1 MKRSPA
7 DQLIIVND
15 SRRGFLRGF
24 GAGSLVLAF
33 GGGALARL
41 VHAQEK
47 KEEAPKYGGEG
58 MPHGLRDDPHLFVE
72 IAADGTVS
80 IVCIRAEMGQGVRT
94 SVAMVIA
101 DELGADW
108 ARVKVKQAPG
118 DEPKYGNQNTDG
130 SRSLRQSFAALRRA
144 GAAARTMLEAAAAAA
159 WAVDV
164 AEVKTGVHE
173 VVHAKSGR
181 KMTFGEL
188 AAKAAALPAPKA
200 DTLKLKAPAE
210 FRYIGKGKTNLID
223 GADIVAGRAQ
233 YGIDAH
239 LPGTLFAVVARPPV
253 YGGKVASFDAAGAD
267 KLPGVVKIVPLDTTP
282 LPSGFRPLGGVAV
295 VADNT
300 GSAIKARAQLKIQW
314 DAGPNASYDSLAY
327 RKQLEAANRKPGKRI
342 RDDGDVDKAF
352 AAAAKKVSA
361 DYYVP
366 HLAHATMEPP
376 AALAQFKDGRCE
388 VWACTQAPQAAREE
402 VAKALGLDADKVT
415 INVTLL
421 GGGFGRKS
429 KPDFIV
435 EAALLSRQLGKPV
448 KVTWT
453 REDDLVND
461 YFHAVA
467 HSHFEAALDKS
478 GKVSGWLHRIAAPS
492 IGSTFGP
499 DPKHEGSFEL
509 GMGITDLPFAIPNVR
524 LENPE
529 AAAHTRIGWFR
540 SVYNIPHAFA
550 IQSFVAELAHA
561 AGRDHKDFLLE
572 LLGPDRAVDSKLAD
586 GVEPWNYGEDP
597 AKYPI
602 DTARWRRVIETVTKE
617 AGWGRKLAKG
627 RGLGLAAHRSFVTYT
642 AVVCEVEVGDDGTIV
657 IPRVDIAV
665 DCGPQINPER
675 VRSQMEGS
683 VIQGIGLARY
693 GEVSFKEGRAEQ
705 TNFHQFQILR
715 MNEAPREIRVHL
727 VAHEDFSQPLGGVGE
742 PGLPPVAPA
751 FVNALFAA
759 TGKRVRELPIR
770 GQLKPATAEKAA

>member
-1 MKRSPA
+1 MKRDQPA
-7 DQLIIVND
+7 VLTIDNE
-15 SRRGFLRGF
+15 SRRGFLLGF

-33 GGGALARL
+33 GGSALVRL
-41 VHAQEK
+41 AQAQDK
-47 KEEAPKYGGEG
+47 KADAPKYGGEG
-58 MPHGLRDDPHLFVE
+58 MPHGLRDDPRLFVE

-80 IVCIRAEMGQGVRT
+80 VVCIRSEMGQGVRT

-108 ARVKVKQAPG
+108 NRVKVKQAPG
-118 DEPKYGNQNTDG
+118 DEPKYGSQNTDG

-144 GAAARTMLEAAAAAA
+144 GAAARSMLEAAAAAA
-159 WAVDV
+159 WGVDA
-164 AEVKTGVHE
+164 AEVKAGVHE
-173 VVHAKSGR
+173 VVHAASGR
-181 KMTFGEL
+181 KLGFGEL
-188 AAKAAALPAPKA
+188 AARAAALPVPKA
-200 DTLKLKAPAE
+200 ETLKLKAPAE
-210 FRYIGKGKTNLID
+210 FRYIGKEQTRLID
-223 GADIVAGRAQ
+223 GTDIVSGRAQ

-239 LPGTLFAVVARPPV
+239 LPGMLFAVVARPPV
-253 YGGKVASFDAAGAD
+253 YGDKVASFDAAGAD
-267 KLPGVVKIVPLDTTP
+267 KLPGVVAIVPLDTTP
-282 LPSGFRPLGGVAV
+282 APSGFQPLGGIAV

-314 DAGPNASYDSLAY
+314 QAGANAGYDSGAY
-327 RKQLEAANRKPGKRI
+327 RKQLEAANRAPGKRV
-342 RDDGDVDKAF
+342 RDEGDVDKAF

-402 VAKALGLDADKVT
+402 VAKALGIDAGQVT

-435 EAALLSRQLGKPV
+435 EAALLSKKLGKPV

-461 YFHAVA
+461 YFHTVA
-467 HSHFEAALDKS
+467 HSHFEAALDAS

-492 IGSTFGP
+492 ISSTFGP
-499 DPKHEGSFEL
+499 DPKHESALEL
-509 GMGITDLPFAIPNVR
+509 GQGITDLPFAIPNVR
-524 LENPE
+524 IENPE
-529 AAAHTRIGWFR
+529 APAHTRIGWFR

-561 AGRDHKDFLLE
+561 AGRDHKQFLLD
-572 LLGPDRAVDSKLAD
+572 LLGSDRKVTPQLAAD
-586 GVEPWNYGEDP
+586 LSWWNYGEDP
-597 AKYPI
+597 ALYPI
-602 DTARWRRVIETVTKE
+602 DTARWRRVIETATRE
-617 AGWGRKLAKG
+617 AGWGRKPAKG
-627 RGLGLAAHRSFVTYT
+627 RGLGLAAHRSFVSYT
-642 AVVCEVEVGDDGTIV
+642 AVVCEVEVAEDGTLAV
-657 IPRVDIAV
+657 PRVDIAV
-665 DCGPQINPER
+665 DCGPQVNPER
-675 VRSQMEGS
+675 VRSQLEGA
-683 VIQGIGLARY
+683 VIQGLGLARY
-693 GEVSFKEGRAEQ
+693 GEISFKDGRAEQ

-727 VAHEDFSQPLGGVGE
+727 VAHDDFSQPLGGVGE

-751 FVNALFAA
+751 LVNAIFAA
-759 TGKRVRELPIR
+759 TGKRIRELPIR
-770 GQLKPATAEKAA
+770 SQLAPAKADKAA

>member
-1 MKRSPA
+1 MSGHA
-7 DQLIIVND
+7 SNELVVVNE
-15 SRRGFLRGF
+15 SRRGFLLGF

-41 VHAQEK
+41 AQAQEK
-47 KEEAPKYGGEG
+47 KGEAPRYGGEG
-58 MPHGLRDDPHLFVE
+58 MPNGLRDDPHLFVE
-72 IAADGTVS
+72 IAADGVVS
-80 IVCIRAEMGQGVRT
+80 VVCIRSEMGQGVRT
-94 SVAMVIA
+94 SIAMVVA

-108 ARVKVKQAPG
+108 ARVQVKQAPG

-144 GAAARTMLEAAAAAA
+144 GAAARSMLEAAAAAT
-159 WAVDV
+159 WAVD
-164 AEVKTGVHE
+164 ASEVKAGVHE

-181 KMTFGEL
+181 KLGFGEL
-188 AAKAAALPAPKA
+188 AAKAAALPAPKPDA
-200 DTLKLKAPAE
+200 LKLKAPSE

-223 GADIVAGRAQ
+223 GADIVDGRAQ
-233 YGIDAH
+233 YGIDAR
-239 LPGTLFAVVARPPV
+239 LPGMLFAVVARPPV

-282 LPSGFRPLGGVAV
+282 LPSGFQPLGGVAV

-327 RKQLEAANRKPGKRI
+327 RKQLEAANQKPGKRI
-342 RDDGDVDKAF
+342 RNEGDVDKAF
-352 AAAAKKVSA
+352 AAAAKKVTA

-376 AALAQFKDGRCE
+376 AALAEFKDGACE
-388 VWACTQAPQAAREE
+388 VWACTQAPQEARDQ
-402 VAKALGLDADKVT
+402 VAKALGLDVAKVT
-415 INVTLL
+415 VHVTLL

-429 KPDFIV
+429 KPDYVV
-435 EAALLSRQLGKPV
+435 EAALLSKQLGKPV

-492 IGSTFGP
+492 INSTFGP
-499 DPKHEGSFEL
+499 DAKHEAAFEL

-524 LENPE
+524 IENPE

-561 AGRDHKDFLLE
+561 AGRDHKEFLLE
-572 LLGPDRAVDSKLAD
+572 LLGPDRKVASQLAA

-597 AKYPI
+597 ARYPI
-602 DTARWRRVIETVTKE
+602 DIARWRRVIETVTKE
-617 AGWGRKLAKG
+617 SGWGRKLPKG

-642 AVVCEVEVGDDGTIV
+642 AVVCEVEVGADGAIA

-665 DCGPQINPER
+665 DCGPQVNPER

-693 GEVSFKEGRAEQ
+693 GEISFKDGRAEQ

-715 MNEAPREIRVHL
+715 MNEAPREIHVHL

-751 FVNALFAA
+751 FINAVFAA
-759 TGKRVRELPIR
+759 SGKRIRQLPIR
-770 GQLKPATAEKAA
+770 TQLRDAEKVA